1 LPQANASCSNAA
13 LHTAE
18 PCFTRSAFTLIELL
32 VVIAII
38 AILAAILLPAL
49 NSARERGRAASCINN
64 LKQLGLTM
72 TGYRNDFDGWFI
84 PYFRQ
89 GASNHQSL
97 NFYRELIIN
106 GYMSDRA
113 LLHCPSFA
121 TEEIV
126 NAGDEYK
133 AHYGYN
139 FLNLGK
145 PLKESEVAQPSATIM
160 LADTYRGGNMGTGY
174 FMLYPVFDTSNQ
186 YGYLDARHNKAVNL
200 AWADGHVAAQGV
212 TVSASSGSGYTTAD
226 NPYLYPPFTYG
237 ASTSAQYLP
246 YNHFDGK

>member
-1 LPQANASCSNAA
+1 MKKASQHAGVK
-13 LHTAE
+13 HID
-18 PCFTRSAFTLIELL
+18 FTLIELL

-49 NSARERGRAASCINN
+49 NSARERGRSASCINN

-72 TGYRNDFDGWFI
+72 TSYRNDYEGWSI

-89 GASNHQSL
+89 GRTDYQNM
-97 NFYRELIIN
+97 NCYRELIIL
-106 GYMSDRA
+106 GYMGDRT

-139 FLNLGK
+139 FLNVGK
-145 PLKESEVAQPSATIM
+145 PLKESEIAQPSATIM
-160 LADTYRGGNMGTGY
+160 LADSYRGGNMGTGY
-174 FMLYPVFDTSNQ
+174 WALYPVFDTNSS
-186 YGYLDARHNKAVNL
+186 YGYLDARHNKAVNI
-200 AWADGHVAAQGV
+200 AWVDGHVAAQSVAVKATTNSGY
-212 TVSASSGSGYTTAD
+212 SASD
-226 NPYLYPPFTYG
+226 NPYMYPPFTYG
-237 ASTSAQYLP
+237 ASGGQYLQ
-246 YNHFDGK
+246 YNHFDNN